1 MTLKAAI
8 ETLATTYQ
16 SLDLVAQGC
25 VVDAAEV
32 NAALKAAEPD
42 SVEAVCLGYLA
53 KYNPFV
59 PTPKKQV
66 TQAE

>member
-1 MTLKAAI
+1 MTLKAAM

-16 SLDLVAQGC
+16 SLDLVARGC
-25 VVDAAEV
+25 VVDAGEV
-32 NAALKAAEPD
+32 DTALKAAEPD
-42 SVEAVCLGYLA
+42 SVEAVCLSYLA

-66 TQAE
+66 TQPE

>member
-1 MTLKAAI
+1 
-8 ETLATTYQ
+8 
-16 SLDLVAQGC
+16 
-25 VVDAAEV
+25 VDAAEV

-66 TQAE
+66 TQPE

>member
-8 ETLATTYQ
+8 KTLSSTYQ

-32 NAALKAAEPD
+32 DAALKAAEQD
-42 SVEAVCLGYLA
+42 SVEAVCLQVLA
-53 KYNPFV
+53 KYNPYA
-59 PTPKKQV
+59 PTQKITEK
-66 TQAE
+66 

>member
-8 ETLATTYQ
+8 KTLSTTYQ

-32 NAALKAAEPD
+32 DAALKAAEPD
-42 SVEAVCLGYLA
+42 SVDAVCLQVLA
-53 KYNPFV
+53 KYNPYV
-59 PTPKKQV
+59 PKPKV
-66 TQAE
+66 AEK